1 MRAYWL
7 FLGLLVWSSR
17 MIGMPFLH
25 CSQLLLHP
33 GHFLSSIYLA
43 GLLGL
48 LSLALLTQIFP
59 ARPSKLASFFG
70 VTAYFL
76 LIPGWEHLLVAPLPR
91 ECGDLLMLLACWLI
105 LRGRVTGFVG
115 GLAILFGAGRLHWLS
130 ATGLVSLGLAGL
142 VYLAMQ
148 RLALGAFWGRLSA
161 PLRAGL
167 VFVLG
172 YALFLGGELELNRTL
187 IVPFQRETQAFP
199 VRLLAPDLLWMVAHD
214 WRRLGLSAEDADVI
228 AWLATQP
235 RTTAVVYTPGEPF
248 ESAQAFRVYQALSP
262 NLIWCGWNQG
272 QPNWGLNWIRQGG
285 SWGGCGVDLVVVRGS
300 EPKEA
305 TAFRKGSICVYRNRG
320 VPSGERSARS
330 LVLRSDGQPG
340 GQADCQ
346 VRADGPVIAVE
357 EGQLPYLVLQ
367 PGSNPFRLPWECGA
381 SSMKISGGL
390 GMRLPA
396 LSFQKAWA
404 GVRVTDLELER
415 TMGCGSIARLHF
427 NLRNEGKLVV
437 DLSGIRGVQL
447 LAPFAAVP
455 PVLPLRGLLKPG
467 ESLQLE
473 VPWNSPPRPVHGR
486 LKFLWVD
493 AQGQNQWAGL
503 VPVRSW
509 YRVPPAQYYGLG
521 P

>member
-1 MRAYWL
+1 
-7 FLGLLVWSSR
+7 

-25 CSQLLLHP
+25 GAQLLQHP
-33 GHFLSSIYLA
+33 AQFLTSIYLA

-48 LSLALLTQIFP
+48 LSLGLLTCIFP
-59 ARPSKLASFFG
+59 ARPSRLASFFG

-76 LIPGWEHLLVAPLPR
+76 LIPEWERLLAAPLPQ
-91 ECGDLLMLLACWLI
+91 EGGDCMMLLACCLI
-105 LRGRVTGFVG
+105 LRGRLPGLVG
-115 GLAILFGAGRLHWLS
+115 GLALLFGAARLGWLN
-130 ATGLVSLGLAGL
+130 APGLASLALAGL
-142 VYLAMQ
+142 VYLAVR
-148 RLALGAFWGRLSA
+148 RLVMGSFWDRLSA

-172 YALFLGGELELNRTL
+172 YGLFLGGELELNRTL
-187 IVPFQRETQAFP
+187 IVPFQRETGAFP
-199 VRLLAPDLLWMVAHD
+199 VRMLAPDLAWVVAHD
-214 WRRLGLSAEDADVI
+214 WRRMGMSADDAAVI

-248 ESAQAFRVYQALSP
+248 ESAQTFRVYQALSP
-262 NLIWCGWNQG
+262 NLMWCGWNGG

-305 TAFRKGSICVYRNRG
+305 TALHQGSICVYRNRG
-320 VPSGERSARS
+320 VPSGEQPARA
-330 LVLRSDGQPG
+330 LVLQSDGQPG

-346 VRADGPVIAVE
+346 VRSDGPVIGVE

-367 PGSNPFRLPWECGA
+367 PGSNPFRLPWECGP

-390 GMRLPA
+390 GMQLPG
-396 LSFQKAWA
+396 LSFRAAWA
-404 GVRVTDLELER
+404 GLRVTDLDVER
-415 TMGCGSIARLHF
+415 TMGCGSISRLQF
-427 NLRNEGKLVV
+427 NLRNEGKQVV
-437 DLSGIRGVQL
+437 DLSGIRGLQL
-447 LAPFAAVP
+447 LAPFAAVQ
-455 PVLPLRGLLKPG
+455 PVLPLHGLLKPG

-493 AQGQNQWAGL
+493 AQGHNQWAGL